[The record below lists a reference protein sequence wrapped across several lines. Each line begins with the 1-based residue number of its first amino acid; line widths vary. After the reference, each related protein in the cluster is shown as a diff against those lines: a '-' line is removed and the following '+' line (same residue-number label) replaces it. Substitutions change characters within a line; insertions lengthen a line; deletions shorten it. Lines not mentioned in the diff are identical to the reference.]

1 VTIVTIGFAVTETN
15 LRHGVQMDRRKIE
28 VEPGIGIAS
37 VWAFP
42 EGATGECP
50 ALILAHG
57 AGSNMEHPFLSF
69 IQETLT
75 QHGIITV
82 KFNFP
87 YVEAGRKVP
96 DHPKR
101 LVRTWRA
108 VIERVRTE
116 VQPSALFLGGRSMGG
131 RIASMV
137 AADGEQVSGL
147 VLLGYPLHPAGR
159 LDALRAEH
167 LAHITCPMLFVQ
179 GTRDQLCDLDT
190 LRSVLARLST
200 PVALQLIEQGD
211 HSFKVPKRT
220 GKTAP
225 EIWEEIGGCIGS
237 WLTRVAPAAGCA
249 GID

>member
-1 VTIVTIGFAVTETN
+1 MLST
-15 LRHGVQMDRRKIE
+15 MDRRKIE
-28 VEPGIGIAS
+28 VEPGIEVAS

-42 EGATGECP
+42 KGAAARNAPT
-50 ALILAHG
+50 LILAHG

-69 IQETLT
+69 VQETLT
-75 QHGIITV
+75 QRGIITI

-87 YVEAGRKVP
+87 YVEAGRQVP

-101 LVRTWRA
+101 LARTWRA
-108 VIERVRTE
+108 VIEHVRTE

-159 LDALRAEH
+159 LDALRDAH
-167 LAHITCPMLFVQ
+167 LAHIACPMLFVQ

-190 LRSVLARLST
+190 LRSVLARLSA
-200 PVALQLIEQGD
+200 PVTLQLIEQGD

-220 GKTAP
+220 GKTSLQ
-225 EIWEEIGGCIGS
+225 IWEEIVACVGS
-237 WLTRVAPAAGCA
+237 WLTKLPPAAVRGE
-249 GID
+249 IT